1 MSNYIINTT
10 NKYTESYNKSIS
22 EPEKFWGEL
31 AKNNLS
37 QNSLVIESIDKKA
50 YLSGLSLFSLS

>member
-31 AKNNLS
+31 AKNNFKGTK
-37 QNSLVIESIDKKA
+37 QTIV
-50 YLSGLSLFSLS
+50 